1 MTAEIRRAVVAA
13 LGAANS
19 GDTEQFLDCF
29 TEDGLVN
36 DWGRV
41 FRGRQAIR
49 EWSDREFI
57 GVHVSLEVTERS
69 TSGDSTVITAQVGGS
84 GFNGEST
91 FSFTTEGDAISIMR
105 ITA

>member
-1 MTAEIRRAVVAA
+1 MTAEIPRAVVTA
-13 LGAANS
+13 LAAANS
-19 GDTEQFLDCF
+19 GDTEQFLGCF
-29 TEDGLVN
+29 TEDGSVD

-41 FRGRQAIR
+41 FRGRHAIR

-57 GVHVSLEVTERS
+57 GVDVSLAVIDQS
-69 TSGDSTVITAQVGGS
+69 TSCDATVITAQVGGS

-91 FSFTTEGDAISIMR
+91 FSFSTEGSAIRVMR